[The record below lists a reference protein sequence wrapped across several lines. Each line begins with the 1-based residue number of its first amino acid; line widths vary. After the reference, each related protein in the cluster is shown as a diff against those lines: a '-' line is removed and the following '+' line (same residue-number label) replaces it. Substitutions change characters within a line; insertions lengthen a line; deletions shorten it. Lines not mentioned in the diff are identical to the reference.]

1 MKFFKKVKKVLSNKN
16 ELWRWISWTFFKK
29 EFMDHN
35 KSMIVENLDFGKLL
49 HRKETLRALQIL
61 RKEYE
66 QVIHGHVALSVI
78 DEMIEITKRS

>member
-1 MKFFKKVKKVLSNKN
+1 
-16 ELWRWISWTFFKK
+16 
-29 EFMDHN
+29 MDHN